1 MIIHDKLYLITKQS
15 SFQLLRVR
23 YHQQESK
30 SLIQKEIL
38 ETSKKVFTFHFLF
51 NEAYHA
57 CKTFPMQKL
66 LSEELIKFKSCL
78 KRKKTMEVEAE
89 ETVIRLKSINKKTY
103 RIKSLD
109 KNYITKIKKPVI
121 QNPGRT
127 ASFHTTQLS

>member
-57 CKTFPMQKL
+57 
-66 LSEELIKFKSCL
+66 SSAELIKFKYCL
-78 KRKKTMEVEAE
+78 KRKKTIEAE
-89 ETVIRLKSINKKTY
+89 ETVIRIKSINKKTY

-109 KNYITKIKKPVI
+109 KNYITKIKKPVV